1 MTPSNEPRTVTE
13 MDKREVRRRVEAYAR
28 LVAEELPD
36 SQIVLFGSHVN
47 GEAREDSDIDVA
59 VIVPEIRGDFL
70 TLAAR
75 LCHLRNDIDPMIEPH
90 LLSRANDDSGFV
102 REVLRTGEVIYHA
115 A

>member
-1 MTPSNEPRTVTE
+1 
-13 MDKREVRRRVEAYAR
+13 
-28 LVAEELPD
+28 VAAEFPD
-36 SQIVLFGSHVN
+36 SQIILFGSHVT

-59 VIVPEIRGDFL
+59 VIVPQITGDFL

-90 LLSRANDDSGFV
+90 LLSRENDDSGFV
-102 REVLRTGEVIYHA
+102 AEVLRTGEVIYRA